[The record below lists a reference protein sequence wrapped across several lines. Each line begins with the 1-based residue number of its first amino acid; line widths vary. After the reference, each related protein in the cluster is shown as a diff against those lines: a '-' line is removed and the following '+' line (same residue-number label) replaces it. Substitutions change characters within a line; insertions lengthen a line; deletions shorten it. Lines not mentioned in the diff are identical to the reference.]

1 LSWAAAAVSKRHHTA
16 VDAQRR
22 AGDVAIL
29 VMAILRTAA
38 TDVAALLATII
49 ELTVDT
55 GAENHMEDR

>member
-1 LSWAAAAVSKRHHTA
+1 ML
-16 VDAQRR
+16 RR
-22 AGDVAIL
+22 RDT
-29 VMAILRTAA
+29 RETAA